1 MDTLLRAGNWG
12 NTTKARRGL
21 IVNTN
26 NTPTNMNNNIG
37 FRGAFGKSQMLYSQ
51 GNISSA
57 ISKGILIL
65 ADKSPA
71 EQIKKRLLSGVV
83 VL

>member
-1 MDTLLRAGNWG
+1 MAVLLRAGNWD

-21 IVNTN
+21 IINTN
-26 NTPTNMNNNIG
+26 NTPTNTNNNIG

-65 ADKSPA
+65 ADKSAA
-71 EQIKKRLLSGVV
+71 EQIKKGYYRG
-83 VL
+83 